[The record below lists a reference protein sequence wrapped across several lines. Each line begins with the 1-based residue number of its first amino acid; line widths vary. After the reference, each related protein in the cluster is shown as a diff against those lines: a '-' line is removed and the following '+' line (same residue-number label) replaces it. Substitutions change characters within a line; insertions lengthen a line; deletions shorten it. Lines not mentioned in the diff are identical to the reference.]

1 MTERPLLMMDSMV
14 LATMR
19 EDKTVTRRTGST
31 WEDVRPGTR
40 LWVREAHVLVRE
52 IDPRWT
58 HLPRAIEPRPCDPDP
73 RWSRRYAYYRA
84 GFDQPPPRRWRPS
97 IHMPRWAS
105 RLTLNVLRVDREQWP
120 NAALRSGTV
129 DEAEA
134 RREGFPDA
142 AAFAAAWEK
151 LHPAYVGPVY
161 RVEFE
166 VMF

>member
-1 MTERPLLMMDSMV
+1 MAIERPILMVDSMV

-40 LWVREAHVLVRE
+40 LWVREAHALV
-52 IDPRWT
+52 DGPCWG
-58 HLPRAIEPRPCDPDP
+58 HLPRTIEPRPCDPEP
-73 RWSRRYAYYRA
+73 WWAPRYAYYRA
-84 GFDQPPPRRWRPS
+84 GFDRTPPRWRPS

-105 RLTLNVLRVDREQWP
+105 RLTLEVVSVDLEQWP
-120 NAALRSGTV
+120 QAALSPGFV
-129 DEAEA
+129 DDAEA

-161 RVEFE
+161 RVAFE
-166 VMF
+166 AMF